1 MPSVAAGIFPSSASE
16 MDALLGFEGTRKP
29 DNVIVPTPGR
39 NKVEWKPT
47 ANVTIVYEEH
57 PYDVG
62 APISHTGPHWHLTT
76 PVEDHTRYLPGD
88 PFPNR

>member
-1 MPSVAAGIFPSSASE
+1 MPSAATGKFPNTPAE

-29 DNVIVPTPGR
+29 DGVTVPTPGR

-57 PYDVG
+57 PYDVN
-62 APISHTGPHWHLTT
+62 APAFHRGPHWHLTT
-76 PVEDHTRYLPGD
+76 PAGHHVRYLPGAS
-88 PFPNR
+88 FPNW